1 VISFDEFVVAT
12 KEQDLL
18 KGFEPQHLERL
29 AALAREIRFTRDQ
42 IIFHEG
48 EQHGV
53 FYLIVD
59 GSVALEIVA
68 AGRSVM
74 LQTLHSGDAMGWSSL
89 IDNTGNGAH
98 FEARALSPVRALGF
112 DGATLR
118 ESCESDPAFGYLMM
132 KSLLGLLTER
142 LDATRMQVVDMYAP
156 TGAARG

>member
-1 VISFDEFVVAT
+1 MISFEEFVTAT
-12 KEQDLL
+12 KEQELL

-42 IIFHEG
+42 IVFHEG

-59 GSVALEIVA
+59 GSVVLEIVA
-68 AGRSVM
+68 AGRSVL
-74 LQTLHSGDAMGWSSL
+74 LQTLHAGDAMGWSSL
-89 IDNTGNGAH
+89 IDTNGSGAH

-112 DGATLR
+112 DGAKLR
-118 ESCESDPAFGYLMM
+118 EACESDPAFGYLMM

-156 TGAARG
+156 AGAARG